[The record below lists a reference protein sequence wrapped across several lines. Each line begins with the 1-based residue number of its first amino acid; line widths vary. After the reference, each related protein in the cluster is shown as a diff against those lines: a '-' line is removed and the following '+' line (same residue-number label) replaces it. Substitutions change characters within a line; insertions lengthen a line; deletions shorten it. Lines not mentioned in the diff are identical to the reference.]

1 MKPSCSRSIIEL
13 VIGIVAI
20 VAMLLLWFLGMRVGL
35 EGGKGLKLVILPNT
49 TTLLQILYALSEF
62 LVSLILFIMLYRQ
75 TFPGGMKE
83 LSSGPTILASK
94 SRHFPGV
101 FALGVFAG
109 LNAHAIGIITVLAMY
124 GILA

>member
-1 MKPSCSRSIIEL
+1 MIEI
-13 VIGIVAI
+13 VINVI
-20 VAMLLLWFLGMRVGL
+20 AMSLLWYLGMRVGL
-35 EGGKGLKLVILPNT
+35 EGGKGLKLYILPQT

-62 LVSLILFIMLYRQ
+62 LVSLMLFIMLYRQ

-94 SRHFPGV
+94 SRYFPGI

-109 LNAHAIGIITVLAMY
+109 LIAHAIVIVGLLLSGIAY
-124 GILA
+124 Y